1 MNINEK
7 LRDILRYI
15 LIQYPYPIDL
25 NKTRLTKLVYLIDW
39 EMAQRQKE
47 VISGIN
53 WYFDN
58 YGPYVQD
65 VMKEAVSDEHI
76 KVNEG
81 LSIYGGPKYTF
92 QIKDLNLQDVKNLNR
107 QEREIIDDVIK
118 STQDL
123 SFNNF
128 INYIYNTLP
137 VLKTPQ
143 YEFLD
148 LVKIASESVNN
159 Q

>member
-1 MNINEK
+1 MSVNEK
-7 LRDILRYI
+7 LRDIIRYI
-15 LIQYPYPIDL
+15 LIKYPYPFDL

-39 EMAQRQKE
+39 ETAQRQKD
-47 VISGIN
+47 VSSGIK

-76 KVNEG
+76 QINEG
-81 LSIYGGPKYTF
+81 LSNYGGPKYTF
-92 QIKDLNLQDVKNLNR
+92 QIKELGLQDLKNLDK
-107 QEREIIDDVIK
+107 QEREIIDDVIE
-118 STQDL
+118 STKDL

-137 VLKTPQ
+137 VIKTPQ

-148 LVKIASESVNN
+148 LIKIASESVNH
-159 Q
+159 